1 MGAIFGV
8 QARGGA
14 SIQPARLA
22 ALEQALAHR
31 GSDVV
36 GHWSGEGVG
45 LGMRLFHTT
54 PESLLETPP
63 TPLGERS
70 LVIVGDC
77 RIDNRD
83 ELSHALGDRVAT
95 PCADSA
101 LVLAAYERWGG
112 DCVDHLIGDFAFAIF
127 DPGKDELFCARDHF
141 GAKPFCYTQQDGH
154 FAFASE
160 AKALVAAGLAP
171 GDVDEAR
178 IADFLLMQ
186 LDDKE
191 RTFHRHVRRLPP
203 AHAMVVRRD
212 RVEMR
217 RYWQPVADGSGAHL
231 SDEAA
236 AARFHELFE
245 HAVACRLRSVHPV
258 GSFLS
263 GGLDSSAVTVVAYRL
278 LASTDLPLDTFSAV
292 FPDETRSDESPWM
305 ALVEQQAEAEGR
317 PLRRHL
323 FAGDRTGPLE
333 VIDEITRCLGAPSS
347 AANLYQP
354 WHMLRMARDAGVRV
368 MLGGHDGDTVV
379 SHGFA
384 VLTELAIAGRW
395 DEADH
400 QLADIATLLGNYEGV
415 RKSLVRTY
423 LKTVPSHLWRAGRY
437 LRAVRAVGEVHRRYG
452 LSRKTVLLD
461 LSGRRKSAAH
471 RGLASTS
478 FAGSSVFRARQALP
492 SMQMGASAAAD
503 HVRGIDSGLMA
514 CAFEDI
520 ECVSSAFGVES
531 RHPFFD
537 KRLVEFCLSLP
548 ARQKIRDGWT
558 RVVQREAMRGVL
570 PEALR
575 TRPDKSN
582 LGHNFTTSLKHGEP
596 RLDQALATLEGM
608 AGEGKQGGYV
618 DAGMLQ
624 DLVARYRQ
632 APKAS
637 DALLLYLAAGFAAWI
652 RPSPAGPPSGA

>member
-8 QARGGA
+8 LAWDRA
-14 SIQPARLA
+14 AVEPTRIA
-22 ALEQALAHR
+22 ALEHALAHR
-31 GSDVV
+31 GSDVA
-36 GHWSGEGVG
+36 GCWSGEGAS
-45 LGMRLFHTT
+45 LGIRLFHTT

-63 TPLGERS
+63 KAVGGRG
-70 LVIVGDC
+70 LVIAGDC
-77 RIDNRD
+77 RIDNRE
-83 ELSHALGDRVAT
+83 ELYRSLGDLVAV

-127 DPGKDELFCARDHF
+127 DAGKGELFCARDHF
-141 GAKPFCYTQQDGH
+141 GAKPFCYTRQDGC

-160 AKALVAAGLAP
+160 AKALVVAGLAP
-171 GDVDEAR
+171 DEVDEAR

-203 AHAMVVRRD
+203 AHVMVVRRD
-212 RVEMR
+212 SVEMR
-217 RYWQPVADGSGAHL
+217 RYWRPLADGSGAHL
-231 SDEAA
+231 SDDAA
-236 AARFHELFE
+236 AARFRELFE
-245 HAVACRLRSVHPV
+245 QALACRLRSVHPV

-263 GGLDSSAVTVVAYRL
+263 GGLDSSAVTVVASRL
-278 LASTDLPLDTFSAV
+278 LASSALPLDTFSAV
-292 FPDETRSDESPWM
+292 FPEETRSDESAWM
-305 ALVEQQAEAEGR
+305 ALVEHQAQAEGR

-323 FAGDRTGPLE
+323 FLGDRTGPLE
-333 VIDEITRCLGAPSS
+333 VIEEITRCLGAPSS

-384 VLTELAIAGRW
+384 VLTELAIAGCW
-395 DEADH
+395 DDADR
-400 QLADIATLLGNYEGV
+400 QLAEIGTLLGNYEGV
-415 RKSLVRTY
+415 RKSLARTY
-423 LKTVPSHLWRAGRY
+423 LRTVPGHLWRAGHY
-437 LRAVRAVGEVHRRYG
+437 LRALRALEQVFRRYG
-452 LSRKTVLLD
+452 GSRKTMLLE
-461 LSGRRKSAAH
+461 LLGRETSPRD
-471 RGLASTS
+471 RGLASAS
-478 FAGSSVFRARQALP
+478 FAGSQVFRAQMALP
-492 SMQMGASAAAD
+492 RMRMGASAAED
-503 HVRGIDSGLMA
+503 HVRGIDSGLMV

-520 ECVSSAFGVES
+520 ECVSSAFGIES

-570 PEALR
+570 PEPLR

-582 LGHNFTTSLKHGEP
+582 LGHNFNASLKHGGARMDE
-596 RLDQALATLEGM
+596 ALATLAGM
-608 AGEGKQGGYV
+608 AGKDKQGEYV
-618 DAGMLQ
+618 DAAMLKNV
-624 DLVARYRQ
+624 LARYRQ
-632 APKAS
+632 APKS
-637 DALLLYLAAGFAAWI
+637 NDALLLYLATGFAAWI
-652 RPSPAGPPSGA
+652 RPSPAMSPRSP

>member
-8 QARGGA
+8 LAGGRA
-14 SIQPARLA
+14 AVDSTRIA
-22 ALEQALAHR
+22 ALEHALAHR
-31 GSDVV
+31 GSDVA
-36 GHWSGEGVG
+36 GCWSGEDAS
-45 LGMRLFHTT
+45 LGIRLFHTT
-54 PESLLETPP
+54 PESMLETPP
-63 TPLGERS
+63 KAAGGRG
-70 LVIVGDC
+70 LVIAGDC
-77 RIDNRD
+77 RIDNRE
-83 ELSHALGDRVAT
+83 ELYRSLGDLVEV

-112 DCVDHLIGDFAFAIF
+112 DCVDHLVGDFAFAIF
-127 DPGKDELFCARDHF
+127 DAGKGELFCARDHF
-141 GAKPFCYTQQDGH
+141 GAKPFCYTRQDGC

-160 AKALVAAGLAP
+160 AKALVDAGLAP
-171 GDVDEAR
+171 DEVDEAR

-203 AHAMVVRRD
+203 AHVMVVRRD
-212 RVEMR
+212 SVEMR
-217 RYWQPVADGSGAHL
+217 RYWRPLADGSGAHL

-236 AARFHELFE
+236 AARFRELFE
-245 HAVACRLRSVHPV
+245 QAVACRLRSVHPV

-263 GGLDSSAVTVVAYRL
+263 GGLDSSAVTVVASRL
-278 LASTDLPLDTFSAV
+278 LASSALPMDTFSAV
-292 FPDETRSDESPWM
+292 FPEETRSDESAWM
-305 ALVEQQAEAEGR
+305 TLVEQQAQAEGR

-323 FAGDRTGPLE
+323 FQGDSTGPLE

-395 DEADH
+395 DDADR
-400 QLADIATLLGNYEGV
+400 QLAEIGTLLGNYEGV
-415 RKSLVRTY
+415 RKSLARTY
-423 LKTVPSHLWRAGRY
+423 LRTVPGHLWRAGHY
-437 LRAVRAVGEVHRRYG
+437 LRALRALEQVFRRYG
-452 LSRKTVLLD
+452 GSRKTMLLE
-461 LSGRRKSAAH
+461 LLGREASPRH
-471 RGLASTS
+471 RGLASAS
-478 FAGSSVFRARQALP
+478 FAGRPAFRARMALP
-492 SMQMGASAAAD
+492 PRRMGASAAED

-514 CAFEDI
+514 YAFEDI
-520 ECVSSAFGVES
+520 ECVSSAFGIES

-570 PEALR
+570 PEPLR

-582 LGHNFTTSLKHGEP
+582 LGHNFNASLKHGGARMDE
-596 RLDQALATLEGM
+596 ALATLAGM
-608 AGEGKQGGYV
+608 AGEDKQGGYV
-618 DAGMLQ
+618 DAAMLEKV
-624 DLVARYRQ
+624 LARYRQ
-632 APKAS
+632 APKAN
-637 DALLLYLAAGFAAWI
+637 DALLLYLATGFAAWI
-652 RPSPAGPPSGA
+652 RPNPAVSPPSP

>member
-8 QARGGA
+8 LARDRA
-14 SIQPARLA
+14 AAESMCIA
-22 ALEQALAHR
+22 ALEHALAHR
-31 GSDVV
+31 GSDVS
-36 GHWSGEGVG
+36 GCWSGEGAS
-45 LGMRLFHTT
+45 LGIRLFHTT

-63 TPLGERS
+63 RVAGGQE
-70 LVIVGDC
+70 LVIAGDC
-77 RIDNRD
+77 RIDNRE
-83 ELSHALGDRVAT
+83 ELYRLLGDLVEV

-127 DPGKDELFCARDHF
+127 DPGKHELFCARDHF
-141 GAKPFCYTQQDGH
+141 GAKPFCYTRQDDC

-160 AKALVAAGLAP
+160 AKALVSAGLAP
-171 GDVDEAR
+171 DEVDEAR

-203 AHAMVVRRD
+203 AHVMVVRHD
-212 RVEMR
+212 GVEMR
-217 RYWQPVADGSGAHL
+217 RYWRPVADGSGAHL
-231 SDEAA
+231 SDEDAA
-236 AARFHELFE
+236 TRFRALFE
-245 HAVACRLRSVHPV
+245 QAVACRLRSVHPV

-263 GGLDSSAVTVVAYRL
+263 GGLDSSAVTVVASRL
-278 LASTDLPLDTFSAV
+278 LASSALPLDTFSAV
-292 FPDETRSDESPWM
+292 FPEETRSDESAWM
-305 ALVEQQAEAEGR
+305 TLVEQQAQAEGR

-323 FAGDRTGPLE
+323 FQGDSTGPLE

-354 WHMLRMARDAGVRV
+354 WQMLRMARDAGVRV

-384 VLTELAIAGRW
+384 VLTELAVAGRW
-395 DEADH
+395 DDADR
-400 QLADIATLLGNYEGV
+400 QLAEIGTLLGNYEGV
-415 RKSLVRTY
+415 RKSLARTY
-423 LKTVPSHLWRAGRY
+423 LRTVPGHLWRAGHY
-437 LRAVRAVGEVHRRYG
+437 LRALRALEQVFRRYG
-452 LSRKTVLLD
+452 GSRKTMLLE
-461 LSGRRKSAAH
+461 LLGRRKPQAH
-471 RGLASTS
+471 RGLASVS
-478 FAGSSVFRARQALP
+478 FAGSAVFRARQAAP
-492 SMQMGASAAAD
+492 RAQMGASAAED

-514 CAFEDI
+514 YAFEDI
-520 ECVSSAFGVES
+520 ECVSSAFGIES

-570 PEALR
+570 PEPLR

-582 LGHNFTTSLKHGEP
+582 LGHNFNASLKHGGA
-596 RLDQALATLEGM
+596 RMDQALATLAGM
-608 AGEGKQGGYV
+608 AGEDKQGGYV
-618 DAGMLQ
+618 DAAMLEKV
-624 DLVARYRQ
+624 LARYRQ
-632 APKAS
+632 VPKAN

-652 RPSPAGPPSGA
+652 RPSPKVSPPSP